1 MYLYILTSTLYR
13 LSCGALIIAINW
25 LMVINNSS
33 LSWLAST
40 VALTF
45 IPAMIVPLVWKKFS
59 GELSGKKLT
68 QFGLFSAA
76 ILSLTMFMVQNQSL
90 LLGLNTILWLFF
102 FIMESSW
109 ESWFAS
115 ECNDLTDRDIER
127 YSSITMSANQA
138 ALMVGPVIVA
148 YIFEH
153 KPKLIILTCAVIYIF
168 CFSVAFFVNRHNVGA
183 ALNNNNNKSLSDRP
197 QHLEITG
204 TELALLFIWPTL
216 AMFNFMLPAQVA
228 SFNGSMAEVG
238 LLDALMG
245 FGMIASGFMVANTG
259 LSKLVNRYKLN
270 ILLLIFAALLWHF
283 GSGLYERLLSVFIL
297 GLSFN
302 CQRIIIRGE
311 LAKKYKPDQ
320 VGKIVSIANAFS
332 FILISTSLL
341 FFYNNLSVNWMIP
354 FIYSF
359 VIGLLMSLKFKKTNT
374 INDGEVKESGY
385 DY

>member
-1 MYLYILTSTLYR
+1 MYIYILTSTLYR

-45 IPAMIVPLVWKKFS
+45 IPAMLVPLVWKKYS
-59 GELSGKKLT
+59 GGLSGKKLT
-68 QFGLFSAA
+68 QFGLLSAA
-76 ILSLTMFMVQNQSL
+76 ILSLTMFLVQDQYL
-90 LLGLNTILWLFF
+90 LLGLNTIVWLFF

-115 ECNDLTDRDIER
+115 ECNGLADRDIER

-138 ALMVGPVIVA
+138 ALMIGPVIVA

-153 KPKLIILTCAVIYIF
+153 KPKLVILICSVMYIL
-168 CFSVAFFVNRHNVGA
+168 CFFIVFFVNRHNTVA
-183 ALNNNNNKSLSDRP
+183 EFNNHNNASLSDKP

-228 SFNGSMAEVG
+228 YFNGSMAEVG

-245 FGMIASGFMVANTG
+245 LGMIASGFMVANAG
-259 LSKLVNRYKLN
+259 VRKLINQYKLN

-283 GSGLYERLLSVFIL
+283 GGGLYARLTSVFIL

-311 LAKKYKPDQ
+311 LAKKYKPEQ

-332 FILISTSLL
+332 FVLISTSLL
-341 FFYNNLSVNWMIP
+341 IFYNNLSVNWVIP

-359 VIGLLMSLKFKKTNT
+359 VIGLLISLKFKQANKTKE
-374 INDGEVKESGY
+374 GEY